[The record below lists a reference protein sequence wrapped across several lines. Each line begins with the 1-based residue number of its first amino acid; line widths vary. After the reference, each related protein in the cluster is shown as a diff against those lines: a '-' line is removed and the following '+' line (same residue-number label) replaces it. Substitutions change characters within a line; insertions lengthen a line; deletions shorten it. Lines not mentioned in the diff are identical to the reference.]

1 MKTNNFY
8 TITIQELKELSKYL
22 ENTHSGNNGS
32 TIKKQ
37 AYFLLNYVNN
47 KIFYMQSEDFTQFE
61 YITNRYK

>member
-8 TITIQELKELSKYL
+8 TITIQELKELAKYL
-22 ENTHSGNNGS
+22 ENTHARNNGS

-37 AYFLLNYVNN
+37 AYFLLTYVNN